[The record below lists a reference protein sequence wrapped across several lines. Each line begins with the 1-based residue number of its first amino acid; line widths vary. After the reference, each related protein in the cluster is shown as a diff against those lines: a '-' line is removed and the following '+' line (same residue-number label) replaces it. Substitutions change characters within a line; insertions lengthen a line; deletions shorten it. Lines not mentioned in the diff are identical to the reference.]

1 MKLIGMKYL
10 HETLRPSIQCIMS
23 EKKSCEID
31 PCKLKNPQDLHTNLE
46 NIQKY
51 LNQVLSAIT
60 RSVIM
65 CPKLMRDVFGV
76 LRELSAVYFPG
87 QREIC
92 YSIISGFIFLRFFA
106 PAILNP
112 RLFEITDQ
120 QMVRQG

>member
-1 MKLIGMKYL
+1 MNERKN
-10 HETLRPSIQCIMS
+10 
-23 EKKSCEID
+23 CEID
-31 PCKLKNPQDLHTNLE
+31 PCKLKNAQDCHRNLE
-46 NIQKY
+46 NLKTY
-51 LNQVLSAIT
+51 LNQVLSSIL

-65 CPKLMRDVFGV
+65 CPRLMREIFGV

-120 QMVRQG
+120 QMVRT